1 MLIHLALLLIILAAL
16 HVGYSQIITTIAGT
30 GTGSYSGDGNQATSA
45 TLNGP
50 RGVALDSSG
59 ILCYLCNFA
68 SSFLLILL
76 IFLSIGNVFIADY
89 SNQRIRKITVSTD
102 TITTIAGSSTSAS
115 YSGDND
121 AATLATLNN
130 PIAVGLDTSGK

>member
-1 MLIHLALLLIILAAL
+1 MLIRLALVLVLAAL

-30 GTGSYSGDGNQATSA
+30 GTSGYSGDGGQATSA

-50 RGVALDSSG
+50 RGVAVDSSG
-59 ILCYLCNFA
+59 ILSYLCIFA
-68 SSFLLILL
+68 LSFLLILL
-76 IFLSIGNVFIADY
+76 TFLSIGNVFIADY

-102 TITTIAGSSTSAS
+102 IITTIAGNSTSPS
-115 YSGDND
+115 YSGDNN
-121 AATLATLNN
+121 AATSATLNN